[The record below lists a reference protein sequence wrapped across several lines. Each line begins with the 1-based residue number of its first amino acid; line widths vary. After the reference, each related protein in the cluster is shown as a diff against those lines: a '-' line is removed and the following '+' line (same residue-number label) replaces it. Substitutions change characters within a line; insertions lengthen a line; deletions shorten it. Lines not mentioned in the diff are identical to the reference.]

1 MTFESGLTGEG
12 LDQLLSSARQA
23 LEAARTGGSSSAEP
37 VQAVGTAGDDEQIR
51 ATVRTPGQL
60 ASLELDPRVMR
71 LPSAELA
78 EQIMLAVNRALTELR
93 SQAVAA
99 AAAVDL
105 DALNGQLQDLHQES
119 IRQMER
125 FTSAIDGAVGQIRS
139 RGGT

>member
-1 MTFESGLTGEG
+1 MTSESGLTGEG

-60 ASLELDPRVMR
+60 TSLELDPRVMR

-78 EQIMLAVNRALTELR
+78 EQIMLAINRALTELR
-93 SQAVAA
+93 NQAVAT
-99 AAAVDL
+99 AAVDL

-125 FTSAIDGAVGQIRS
+125 FTSAIDGAVSQIRS